1 MKVLFLRDVK
11 AEQRYGY
18 VVRWY
23 NRRVGNAIKW
33 SIKKFQIKYRK
44 GIFMTKYKV
53 SLAVFF
59 VLIAAIGCDSTN
71 SDVRA
76 LPSGEY
82 ETRVYEVFGMDCPG
96 CHGGVEKLIAKI
108 PEVEKVE
115 ANWQDKQVAVVVRE
129 GAQLDDEQVWDAVRR
144 SNFTP
149 GKRIK

>member
-1 MKVLFLRDVK
+1 
-11 AEQRYGY
+11 
-18 VVRWY
+18 
-23 NRRVGNAIKW
+23 
-33 SIKKFQIKYRK
+33 
-44 GIFMTKYKV
+44 MTKYKV
-53 SLAVFF
+53 SLAAFF

-71 SDVRA
+71 SDVRV
-76 LPSGEY
+76 LPSGDY

-108 PEVEKVE
+108 PEVEKAE
-115 ANWQDKQVAVVVRE
+115 ANWQDMQVAVVVRE